1 MRFRLLIVMKERGA
15 KQESFQCHRRAKA
28 HHGKSSVSG
37 VTKALI
43 DESAASQHRANMLC
57 PDCCRIGPPLTKEA
71 RSGHGPA
78 MPFRFVHTADL
89 HLDSPLRSLAL
100 RNAELA
106 DLVRSATR
114 NALVR
119 IVDLCLAEGVDAL
132 LIAGD
137 LYDGSQTSMNTALF
151 LGGELRRLDEGGVR
165 TFIIR
170 GNHDAQSQVTREL
183 TLPPSVHV
191 FSARSKPVLAKTL
204 ENGRTIHIHG
214 VSFADPHAPES
225 LLPHFHPPV
234 ADGINIGVLHT
245 SLAGSSGHD
254 PYAPCSVADLERHG
268 FDYWALGHVHQRQV
282 HSHKPCI
289 VMPGMPQG
297 RDINEAGVK
306 GVTLVTVDDDGH
318 LTLEERP
325 VGAAVFERLGVDLTG
340 IADWRG
346 MLEIVDRQLGHLRN
360 GLPADNLIVRVS
372 LTGTT
377 QLAWRLRRDADLLEA
392 EIANIAAALGGCWV
406 EKVET
411 LCREGK
417 VDGVGPATDPI
428 GELAALVESDVL
440 PAFGFCAE
448 MKSAAQELLQQLPP
462 ELRPLLAVDEGALE
476 ALVRNAALAGSADV
490 LSHLHG
496 RSVTEG
502 ID

>member
-1 MRFRLLIVMKERGA
+1 
-15 KQESFQCHRRAKA
+15 
-28 HHGKSSVSG
+28 
-37 VTKALI
+37 
-43 DESAASQHRANMLC
+43 
-57 PDCCRIGPPLTKEA
+57 
-71 RSGHGPA
+71 

-100 RNAELA
+100 RNEELA
-106 DLVRSATR
+106 GVVRGATR

-119 IVDLCLAEGVDAL
+119 IVDLCIAEGVDAL

-137 LYDGSQTSMNTALF
+137 LYDGNQTSMNTALF
-151 LGGELRRLDEGGVR
+151 LAGELRRLDEAGIR

-191 FSARSKPVLAKTL
+191 FPGRGKPVLAKTL
-204 ENGRTIHIHG
+204 ENGRAVHVHG
-214 VSFADPHAPES
+214 MSFADPHAPES

-234 ADGINIGVLHT
+234 ADAINIGMLHT
-245 SLAGSSGHD
+245 SLAGSAGHD

-268 FDYWALGHVHQRQV
+268 YDYWALGHVHQRQV
-282 HSHKPCI
+282 HSVKPSI

-306 GVTLVTVDDDGH
+306 GITLVTIDDEGQVA
-318 LTLEERP
+318 LEERP
-325 VGAAVFERLGVDLTG
+325 VGAAVFERVSIDLTG
-340 IADWRG
+340 TAEWHD
-346 MLEIVDRQLGHLRN
+346 MLETSRRHLALLRKS
-360 GLPADNLIVRVS
+360 LPEADLILRIT

-377 QLAWRLRRDADLLEA
+377 PLSWRLRRDFDLLQGEL
-392 EIANIAAALGGCWV
+392 ANIAAGFGRCWV

-411 LCREGK
+411 LFAGCSKQAVRI
-417 VDGVGPATDPI
+417 AADPI
-428 GELAALVESDVL
+428 GELTALVENEVLSAFAFRADMRAVAEELLPHL
-440 PAFGFCAE
+440 PA
-448 MKSAAQELLQQLPP
+448 
-462 ELRPLLAVDEGALE
+462 ELRRLLAADEGMLDD
-476 ALVRNAALAGSADV
+476 LVENAALSGSADV

-496 RSVTEG
+496 RSAVEG

>member
-1 MRFRLLIVMKERGA
+1 
-15 KQESFQCHRRAKA
+15 
-28 HHGKSSVSG
+28 
-37 VTKALI
+37 
-43 DESAASQHRANMLC
+43 
-57 PDCCRIGPPLTKEA
+57 
-71 RSGHGPA
+71 

-100 RNAELA
+100 RNEELA
-106 DLVRSATR
+106 GVVRGATR

-119 IVDLCLAEGVDAL
+119 IVDLCIAEGVDAL

-137 LYDGSQTSMNTALF
+137 LYDGNQTSMNTALF
-151 LGGELRRLDEGGVR
+151 LAGELRRLDEAGIR

-191 FSARSKPVLAKTL
+191 FPGRGKPVLAKTL
-204 ENGRTIHIHG
+204 ENGRGGHVHG
-214 VSFADPHAPES
+214 MSFADPHAPES

-234 ADGINIGVLHT
+234 ADAINIGMLHT
-245 SLAGSSGHD
+245 SLAGSAGHD

-268 FDYWALGHVHQRQV
+268 YDYWALGHVHQRQV
-282 HSHKPCI
+282 HSVKPSI

-306 GVTLVTVDDDGH
+306 GITLVTIDDEGQVA
-318 LTLEERP
+318 LEERP
-325 VGAAVFERLGVDLTG
+325 VGAAVFERVSIDLTG
-340 IADWRG
+340 TAEWHD
-346 MLEIVDRQLGHLRN
+346 MLETSRRHLALLRKS
-360 GLPADNLIVRVS
+360 LPEADLILRIT

-377 QLAWRLRRDADLLEA
+377 PLSWRLRRDFDLLQGEL
-392 EIANIAAALGGCWV
+392 ANIAAGFGRCWV

-411 LCREGK
+411 LFAGCSKQAVRI
-417 VDGVGPATDPI
+417 AADPI
-428 GELAALVESDVL
+428 GELTALVENEVLSAFAFRADMRAVAEELLPHL
-440 PAFGFCAE
+440 PA
-448 MKSAAQELLQQLPP
+448 
-462 ELRPLLAVDEGALE
+462 ELRRLLAADEGMLDD
-476 ALVRNAALAGSADV
+476 LVENAALSGSADV

-496 RSVTEG
+496 RSAVEG